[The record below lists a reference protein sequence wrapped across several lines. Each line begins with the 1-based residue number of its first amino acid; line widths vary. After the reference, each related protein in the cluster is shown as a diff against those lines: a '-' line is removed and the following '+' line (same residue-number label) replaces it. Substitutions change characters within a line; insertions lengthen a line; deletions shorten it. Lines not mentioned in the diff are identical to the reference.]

1 MPSDSLPPKICPLM
15 SGPSGRGGTS
25 LEDCTGMC
33 AMYDRGGCALLA
45 FIRREP
51 SQPSMPTSPMPTGSA
66 DDAPDGMHRL
76 SVHVDGR
83 RVLEL
88 DALRI
93 EVKPDFE
100 VKPHLSPYIDLS
112 DFEEVLP
119 KYVITAE
126 LPGEIRFR
134 EHA

>member
-1 MPSDSLPPKICPLM
+1 M
-15 SGPSGRGGTS
+15 
-25 LEDCTGMC
+25 
-33 AMYDRGGCALLA
+33 ALL
-45 FIRREP
+45 RREP
-51 SQPSMPTSPMPTGSA
+51 FPPSPPMRTAPTCGA
-66 DDAPDGMHRL
+66 DGASDGMHSL

-100 VKPHLSPYIDLS
+100 VKPRSSPYVDLS

-134 EHA
+134 ERA

>member
-1 MPSDSLPPKICPLM
+1 M

-25 LEDCTGMC
+25 LEDCTSRC
-33 AMYDRGGCALLA
+33 ALYDRGACALLA
-45 FIRREP
+45 LIRRAP
-51 SQPSMPTSPMPTGSA
+51 SPTSPTPAGSA

-100 VKPHLSPYIDLS
+100 IKPHLSPYVDLS
-112 DFEEVLP
+112 DFDEVLP

-134 EHA
+134 NHA